1 MDKVALISKNPI
13 ISKIFTLVLKK
24 LSFELNVYENDNIE
38 TQFSYIIVDDEVEVD
53 TNKITL
59 LSNKLILLS
68 NSNEIKQEYSFFIK
82 KPFLPSSLQKE
93 LEHILDESSK
103 IQISKKPQFKEDIEI
118 KDEVEIQNMENLNK
132 LVDNVLDG
140 LEDIESEDDLV
151 IEKSTLSHGGVLD
164 QDELSKLNSILH
176 DQKNVVIDDENQD
189 EWIELSQI
197 IDKAIDD
204 FEAVE
209 FNAIKPIN
217 LLINKNNLNELKPL
231 LKKLNQEIID
241 SLVDGEEITIKLKLE
256 NR

>member
-13 ISKIFTLVLKK
+13 VSKIFTLVLKK

-38 TQFSYIIVDDEVEVD
+38 TQFLYIIVDDEVEVD

-68 NSNEIKQEYSFFIK
+68 NSNNIKQEYSFFIK

-93 LEHILDESSK
+93 LETILYESSDN
-103 IQISKKPQFKEDIEI
+103 QTRNEPESKENIHERDEI
-118 KDEVEIQNMENLNK
+118 KTQNMENLNK

-140 LEDIESEDDLV
+140 LDDIESEDDLV
-151 IEKSTLSHGGVLD
+151 IDKSTLSHGGVLD
-164 QDELSKLNSILH
+164 QVELSKLNSILH
-176 DQKNVVIDDENQD
+176 EQKNVLIDDENQD

-209 FNAIKPIN
+209 FSAIKPIN

-241 SLVDGEEITIKLKLE
+241 SLVDGKEITIKLRLE